1 MSYKGDELVD
11 AIRNQSAMKHDSSQM
26 SQPTLGR
33 HVQAPFY
40 SYCQNKSISGSVQIY
55 QHIICTKIKI
65 LLNTTKQVQLFSQRD
80 QKATKHLLLKI
91 LSLKSVSNSI

>member
-11 AIRNQSAMKHDSSQM
+11 AIRNQSAMEHDSSQM
-26 SQPTLGR
+26 SRHR